1 MVVFIDPQVAGI
13 SGDMF
18 ISSLVNMGASKSKI
32 IDGINALKYI
42 GKFVFDIDFKQIN
55 KRGVHSTQ
63 LLLNSEDSHYR
74 SGLEIKKI
82 IQTLINKIDLSK
94 KSIVFANNV
103 IDTLIRSESKIHGVT
118 IDQVH
123 LHEASGID
131 TIVDIIGSAIAMDD
145 LNFFDE
151 EIITAP
157 VSVGSGT
164 LEFSH
169 GITSNPAYAI
179 IEILKNSNISIVGS
193 TIKNELTTPTGASI
207 LVSLTNKCMN
217 YYPYMQIRSV
227 GYGAGKRDLA
237 EFANVLKIVHGVKNF
252 DINREAITIIETNVD
267 DITGETLGYAIEKIM
282 SCGAKDITIT
292 PALTKKGRIT
302 NIIKIMCLPS
312 DSNII
317 LNTLIAETGTLG
329 ARIHNEERIAVPRK
343 LIKTTVVI
351 EQQKFEIRYKLS
363 MLDNYF
369 KIEYDDIKFISNKL
383 NKPFIYIEKL
393 IKNIILEK
401 QNDSNI

>member
-18 ISSLVNMGASKSKI
+18 ISSLVNIGASKSKI
-32 IDGINALKYI
+32 IDGINTLKYI
-42 GKFVFDIDFKQIN
+42 DNFIFDIDFKQIN
-55 KRGVHSTQ
+55 KHGVHSTQ
-63 LLLNSEDSHYR
+63 LLLHSEDSNSR
-74 SGLEIKKI
+74 SALEIKKNI
-82 IQTLINKIDLSK
+82 LTITKKLDLSP
-94 KSIVFANNV
+94 KSMMFANNV
-103 IDTLIRSESKIHGVT
+103 IDTLIRSESKIHGVA

-179 IEILKNSNISIVGS
+179 TEILKNSNISIAGS
-193 TIKNELTTPTGASI
+193 MIKNELTTPTGASI

-217 YYPYMQIRSV
+217 YYPHMKIQSV
-227 GYGAGKRDLA
+227 GYGAGQRDFI
-237 EFANVLKIVHGVKNF
+237 EFANVLKIVHGVKNCDF
-252 DINREAITIIETNVD
+252 DREVITIIETNVD
-267 DITGETLGYAIEKIM
+267 DITGEASGYVIEKIM

-302 NIIKIMCLPS
+302 NIVKIMCLPS
-312 DSNII
+312 DSNVI
-317 LNTLIAETGTLG
+317 LNTLIDETGTFG
-329 ARIHNEERIAVPRK
+329 ARIRDEERLIVPRK
-343 LIKTTVVI
+343 LIKAIIVI
-351 EQQKFEIRYKLS
+351 ERQKFEIRYKLS
-363 MLDNYF
+363 MLNNYI
-369 KIEYDDIKFISNKL
+369 KIEYDDIKFISNQL

-393 IKNIILEK
+393 IKNIILGK